1 MSSHT
6 PSKHLMKQSSKL
18 LLEDLRKE
26 REELDDLGELD
37 ITTILGS
44 DFDDDSISAAD
55 QELIK
60 EALIKGYDL
69 RQYSKDVENN
79 LNQMDKM
86 TINDYFQERDNFLT
100 LYTQIQVVD
109 GVLETLE
116 TMLNN
121 YYNDLKSIGSEM
133 NSLQERS
140 MSMNHKLNN
149 RKLFDEKLSKFL
161 DAVIIDPEFYNDLT
175 NSKNGIDDYYI
186 SNLTKLD
193 TKITL
198 FDDYKKISPT
208 ICAMNEPQL
217 SKLTVASIQK
227 IQKYLATTLNSNFKK
242 LAEKKHK
249 QKQLANMGYLF
260 QFLFKYSQYIA
271 SEVILS
277 YVENNEKYF
286 TSFYKA
292 YVSALLKLLEDGAPG
307 KNDFINIGTGKIKS
321 LFNSTPNK
329 NSSSGS
335 NNNNNNSN
343 GTQQLHTTFSMGNR
357 CELLV
362 KEVLELPPIEPPQ
375 SSSSI
380 PFLEAALEFIPIV
393 NNNSNSSNNNNNN
406 SNGKESGKEL
416 PSVKYSF
423 DQLFRSMIYFLM
435 DILGSETLFVKDF
448 FLGGEDIIISIFT
461 RSINHLVEVTENY
474 LGNSYDVVGLVLM
487 ISMLYRYK
495 SMMNERGVNALDKP
509 FDRLI
514 AMITNRFVKLFSLY
528 LDHIKNTSI
537 KDLKAGISC
546 SSPHYVI
553 RKYAD
558 FITTIQAVSA
568 NIPTQCDCQ
577 NILCKAVAELKDSC
591 NALINRLVQEI
602 ESKDEQ
608 IIFLANNYAIVVQSI
623 QEYVVS
629 NNGSGGT
636 GGGTNG
642 EIIPPDQDITI
653 KPFYKSFQS
662 VAKKYVDTQ
671 ISNLKYLSH
680 FITFSWEWGPLV
692 ESNVKIDLK
701 ENPSFN
707 ASNVTKILH
716 AFEQN
721 WRSAIAAIR
730 NNSINH
736 FSQCQYAQTQIFNLV
751 ITEIYTCYR
760 MLAIIIDKY
769 FESLKSDPNFK
780 SDKII
785 DEMKEMNSNLNLKYI
800 HQE

>member
-1 MSSHT
+1 MSST
-6 PSKHLMKQSSKL
+6 PNKHFIKQSSKL
-18 LLEDLRKE
+18 LLEDLRKD

-79 LNQMDKM
+79 LNQMDKL
-86 TINDYFQERDNFLT
+86 TINDYFQERENFLT
-100 LYTQIQVVD
+100 LYSQIQVVD

-175 NSKNGIDDYYI
+175 NSKNEINDYYI

-208 ICAMNEPQL
+208 ICSMNEPQL

-227 IQKYLATTLNSNFKK
+227 IQKFLANTLNSNFKK
-242 LAEKKHK
+242 LSEKKQK

-292 YVSALLKLLEDGAPG
+292 YVNALMKLLEDGAPG

-321 LFNSTPNK
+321 LFNSTPTKSN
-329 NSSSGS
+329 GS
-335 NNNNNNSN
+335 N
-343 GTQQLHTTFSMGNR
+343 GQQQQQQLQQLHTTFSMGNR
-357 CELLV
+357 CELLL

-393 NNNSNSSNNNNNN
+393 NNSSGNN
-406 SNGKESGKEL
+406 GTVKEL
-416 PSVKYSF
+416 PSAKYSF

-461 RSINHLVEVTENY
+461 RSINHLVEVTDNY
-474 LGNSYDVVGLVLM
+474 LANSYDVVGLVLM
-487 ISMLYRYK
+487 ISMLYRYR

-537 KDLKAGISC
+537 KDLKAGIS
-546 SSPHYVI
+546 SNSPHYVI

-568 NIPTQCDCQ
+568 NIPTQCECQ
-577 NILCKAVAELKDSC
+577 AILCKAVSELKDSC

-602 ESKDEQ
+602 ESKDDQ
-608 IIFLANNYAIVVQSI
+608 IIFLVNNYAIVVQSI
-623 QEYVVS
+623 QEYVASS
-629 NNGSGGT
+629 NGT
-636 GGGTNG
+636 GGTSTNG
-642 EIIPPDQDITI
+642 DIIPPDQDITI
-653 KPFYKSFQS
+653 KPFYRSFQS
-662 VAKKYVDTQ
+662 VAKKYIDNQ
-671 ISNLKYLSH
+671 ITNLKYLSH
-680 FITFSWEWGPLV
+680 FISFSWEWGPLV
-692 ESNVKIDLK
+692 ESNVKIDPK
-701 ENPSFN
+701 DNPSFN

-716 AFEQN
+716 SFEQN

-730 NNSINH
+730 NYSIND
-736 FSQCQYAQTQIFNLV
+736 FSQCQYAQTQIFNQV
-751 ITEIYTCYR
+751 IMEIYTCYR